1 MSFVQTFV
9 DAFNKARGKQPAKP
23 DVDMKSLGPMGSVP
37 EGSKGSFDPLRPT
50 PDSGSEKGIDHGAVS
65 GPDTPQVASG
75 DPEEGGEVSRP

>member
-37 EGSKGSFDPLRPT
+37 EGSKGSFDPLRP
-50 PDSGSEKGIDHGAVS
+50 PESESGKGIDQGDVPGS
-65 GPDTPQVASG
+65 GTPQVASG